1 MTFSLETKIELSLL
15 QIKKQCCRR
24 AFISGILL
32 GGADV
37 SGNDISLYLEGDD
50 LSEIACKLIKEQFG
64 RDVLPIKTGKRGI
77 RLISFSSKSAA
88 EFLNG
93 IGLDYPLEKIIKC
106 EECFKS
112 FLRGL
117 FIGGGTVSEPLKRN
131 YHLELKSRS
140 KENLSFLISHLEDEG
155 LDFKLSTRLDRQTSY
170 IKDSDNIQEFLF
182 YLGSSK
188 QAFAFMNAKIGHEF
202 KNAVNRR
209 TNCETGN
216 IARSTASAAKHL
228 SAIRFLID
236 RGRLSEL
243 GPDLE
248 YTAKCRLE
256 NPEMSLVQ
264 LGQVMTPA
272 VSKPGLY
279 HRLEK
284 ICAFAENIKSKE
296 Q

>member
-155 LDFKLSTRLDRQTSY
+155 LDFKLSSHFM
-170 IKDSDNIQEFLF
+170 IF
-182 YLGSSK
+182 SS
-188 QAFAFMNAKIGHEF
+188 G
-202 KNAVNRR
+202 
-209 TNCETGN
+209 
-216 IARSTASAAKHL
+216 
-228 SAIRFLID
+228 
-236 RGRLSEL
+236 
-243 GPDLE
+243 
-248 YTAKCRLE
+248 
-256 NPEMSLVQ
+256 
-264 LGQVMTPA
+264 
-272 VSKPGLY
+272 
-279 HRLEK
+279 
-284 ICAFAENIKSKE
+284 
-296 Q
+296 